1 MSIHILTHSVPS
13 RGSSD
18 AQKTGVAQEA
28 VKSATG
34 KIGQMT
40 SQEAK
45 LILGIEKDLPWG
57 EVVKVSEGCRTG
69 Y

>member
-1 MSIHILTHSVPS
+1 MPSLLLMFVLTRSLHVP
-13 RGSSD
+13 GSD

-45 LILGIEKDLPWG
+45 LILGIDKDLPWG
-57 EVVKVSEGCRTG
+57 EVVKVS
-69 Y
+69 